1 MYEKEERMLKSYF
14 QDAEESAASI
24 PEEKLEAAVQEGI
37 RRGKRA
43 KRSYLR
49 YRGAALFAGA
59 VAVVLLLVWG
69 GSLQQT
75 GEVEHMAAGPYPPLK
90 GHNFEGDITL
100 NTANNHGMIQPV
112 DKSVTKG
119 DYTVTV
125 DGVLVGSHQLKVL
138 YTLENRS
145 DRKAIVMGTNLEN
158 KDGKSPISYGSSSHG
173 TNEFDSGTHRLQVEY
188 TFDDADQMSKDMN
201 IVFRVAPDS
210 ANARAGRN
218 DDVKGEEKLEV
229 GITLDL
235 EAYQKYIRTVML
247 DEVVEI
253 QGQKMRLQEITYS
266 PAGIVL
272 KGNVDIGNN
281 MRVSGLWNVY
291 LDSTKNG
298 ESTQLMSPM
307 NFGPDE
313 KGDMTYFFNSNLLD
327 EIDSLILKADGLY
340 AVDPDKMKVVVDTE
354 QKIVLS
360 APDDN
365 IKFGSYTDS
374 KEGHTLTLVYEES
387 DEQHRGSVS
396 ISNEFIDG
404 KGNKHKMDDSSQG
417 VRSTSTSN
425 ETGGRKT
432 TDYLYLKPEEYP
444 QPLTFSFDSY
454 PGVIEKSIEVPLV
467 MDSKEAD
474 AEALKSSILSS
485 IPKPEGAVQAGI
497 RTNSGN
503 PNIKIEV
510 RYELENIGGEQ
521 GLYSPTEYF
530 QQLQAAGWAEIEEER
545 MGHVHFF
552 EKEDAVIA
560 IEVRED
566 WIDIYEMEEGQFSN

>member
-100 NTANNHGMIQPV
+100 NTANKHGMIQPV
-112 DKSVTKG
+112 DKSVTMG

-125 DGVLVGSHQLKVL
+125 DGILVGSHQLKVL

-145 DRKAIVMGTNLEN
+145 DRKAIVMGTDLEN
-158 KDGKSPISYGSSSHG
+158 KDGKSPVGYGSSSHG
-173 TNEFDSGTHRLQVEY
+173 TNELDPGTHRLQVEY
-188 TFDDADQMSKDMN
+188 TFNDVDQISKDMN
-201 IVFRVAPDS
+201 IVFQVAPDS
-210 ANARAGRN
+210 SNARYGR
-218 DDVKGEEKLEV
+218 DAEGEKKLKV

-235 EAYQKYIRTVML
+235 DTYQKYIRSVML

-253 QGQKMRLQEITYS
+253 QGQEMRLREIIYS

-272 KGNVDIGNN
+272 KGNVVIGNN

-291 LDSTKNG
+291 LDSTKDG
-298 ESTQLMSPM
+298 ESTKLMSPM
-307 NFGPDE
+307 NNGPDDD
-313 KGDMTYFFNSNLLD
+313 GDMTYFFNSNLLD
-327 EIDSLILKADGLY
+327 EPDSLILKADGLF

-354 QKIVLS
+354 QRSVLS

-374 KEGHTLTLVYEES
+374 TEGHTLTLVYEES
-387 DEQHRGSVS
+387 NEEYRGNVN
-396 ISNEFIDG
+396 ISNTFIDG
-404 KGNKHKMDDSSQG
+404 EGNKHELDDSSRG
-417 VRSTSTSN
+417 VRSTKTST
-425 ETGGRKT
+425 EEGGSRAT
-432 TDYLYLKPEEYP
+432 EYLYLKPEEYP
-444 QPLTFSFDSY
+444 QPLTFSLDSY

-497 RTNSGN
+497 QTNTGN
-503 PNIKIEV
+503 QNIKISV

-521 GLYSPTEYF
+521 GLYPPNEYF
-530 QQLQAAGWAEIEEER
+530 QQLKAGGWSEIEEER
-545 MGHVHFF
+545 VGHVHFF

-566 WIDIYEMEEGQFSN
+566 WIDIYEMEECQFSN